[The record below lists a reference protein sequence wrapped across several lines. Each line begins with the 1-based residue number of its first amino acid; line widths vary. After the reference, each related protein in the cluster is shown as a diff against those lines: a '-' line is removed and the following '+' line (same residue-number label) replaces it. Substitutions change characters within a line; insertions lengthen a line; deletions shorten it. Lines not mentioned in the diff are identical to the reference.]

1 LALRKYKSLSGK
13 KKKKLRNLMGKERE
27 KEEIKEEKN

>member
-1 LALRKYKSLSGK
+1 LALRKYKSLSG

>member
-13 KKKKLRNLMGKERE
+13 KKKKATEFNGERE
-27 KEEIKEEKN
+27 RKRRN